1 MSSYKVPQNV
11 EADDKLLGPFSFR
24 QFVYLLVATV
34 GIGLAYFLFRI
45 LPPLVVIPVPV
56 ILFFL
61 ALALPLRKDQPMEIY
76 LAAIL
81 SYYLKPRKRMWDP
94 DGIESLVQIAAPR
107 TQEPQRVKNVSVSE
121 AEQRLRYLSD
131 LSDSRGWSVRGV
143 NAPQGSSMNPDM
155 FNEAQQLPDT
165 LDDNATISQNL
176 DYMISQSNQRRH
188 DEMLNRFQQSAATPT
203 QTGPDLASGG
213 SLTPPPLPGPYA
225 TLTPTQQP
233 SPQSVEPSVF
243 DQAPSPQYNPYP
255 TSMNQSVIQP
265 LSEQPAPQP
274 QAQPQ
279 PQPQL
284 VAQPAPAPSSPA
296 EYTEPAPQ
304 PIPEP
309 TEPEPDTSAK
319 VVSPDIIKLAN
330 NADLSIETIAREANR
345 INKKEEDENE
355 VVISLR

>member
-24 QFVYLLVATV
+24 QFVYLLIATV
-34 GIGLAYFLFRI
+34 GIGLAYLLFRI
-45 LPPLVVIPVPV
+45 LPPLVILPVPV

-81 SYYLKPRKRMWDP
+81 SYYLKPRKRMWEP

-143 NAPQGSSMNPDM
+143 NAPQGSSMNPDI
-155 FNEAQQLPDT
+155 FNEAQQLPDA
-165 LDDNATISQNL
+165 LDDNNTISQNL

-188 DEMLNRFQQSAATPT
+188 DEMLNRFQQSAASPVPAEAPQPAMPDPIQMAAVNQPIAIPDPYAALGAPATTVTAEPESHTPT
-203 QTGPDLASGG
+203 
-213 SLTPPPLPGPYA
+213 
-225 TLTPTQQP
+225 
-233 SPQSVEPSVF
+233 
-243 DQAPSPQYNPYP
+243 PQYNPYP
-255 TSMNQSVIQP
+255 ISMNQSVIQP
-265 LSEQPAPQP
+265 LSEQSANPEPAAERPQDRP
-274 QAQPQ
+274 VP
-279 PQPQL
+279 PDPT
-284 VAQPAPAPSSPA
+284 VTQPAPA
-296 EYTEPAPQ
+296 Q
-304 PIPEP
+304 PTPEAI
-309 TEPEPDTSAK
+309 EPDSNTSAK
-319 VVSPDIIKLAN
+319 AVSPDIIKLAN

-345 INKKEEDENE
+345 INQKEEDENE